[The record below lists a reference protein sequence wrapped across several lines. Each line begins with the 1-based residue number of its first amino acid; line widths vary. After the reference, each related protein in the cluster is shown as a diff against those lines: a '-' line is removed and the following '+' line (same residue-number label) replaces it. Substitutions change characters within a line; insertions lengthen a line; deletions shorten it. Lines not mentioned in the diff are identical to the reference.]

1 VIYQWRFR
9 IGLPFCV
16 SFDSAPSNTGTDVD
30 SDPLSVIDALT
41 SLQAIIRWSL
51 MVQEMTE
58 EAYGA
63 FFNVPPKNKGQ
74 KLIFFGWFKSEPM
87 TRKSSENNFESP
99 QFYHYR
105 QNFHHMM
112 KKMGYNL
119 GKRSG
124 LNFGKGRR
132 VLLWSFVPKGKALDY
147 YHKTRRGFGYVSTP
161 VPLNSKSKES
171 PCHDHSS
178 GTSSWEPDVSIGAII
193 NSLLANMVSTSHL
206 KDEDE

>member
-1 VIYQWRFR
+1 
-9 IGLPFCV
+9 
-16 SFDSAPSNTGTDVD
+16 
-30 SDPLSVIDALT
+30 
-41 SLQAIIRWSL
+41 

-206 KDEDE
+206 KDEDEEMIQLDIIPGSNTWTLFGTYALKSVSHPLRINWPRLIWEMRLTSSSFL